1 MGVPKMIDRRGILA
15 GAGALTAAATLSPR
29 NASSQRLARQQIV
42 RYGLGFDDIRTL
54 DPHMATLS
62 SDIPIVAN
70 VNEAL
75 LAVPDGNLASNQP
88 MPALAERWE
97 ASSDARTWTF
107 FLRQGVEWHDGHGA
121 FTSADVV
128 FSVARV
134 RSGETGSPFR
144 STLGNVTGVEADGSQ
159 RVRFSLEYPDPFFP
173 RLMVNFQ
180 GGYLV
185 SKHAVE
191 AGVNLTSRLV
201 GTGPFRFR
209 SYQARDKLI
218 LERNDAYWGGR
229 PGVESIVFQFMS
241 QASARELALR
251 TGDIDVIDIE
261 SRQDVVER
269 LRRARQVVET
279 TAVGVPYVLY
289 INLTKRPFDDIRV
302 RQALAHATDRDNLLA
317 FVGRD
322 LGKAEHSSV
331 PEGYAGHVSTVRQY
345 PLDLDRARSLLREA
359 GHPDGFSTEVIVSNS
374 VLYLP
379 IMQVLQEQWKKA
391 GINVSL
397 RVVDHPTFHRL
408 IRQDASPLV
417 IYNASRYPQTAQ
429 VYLEQF
435 YAGPASIGKPTAIT
449 NFSHYGDAIP
459 GVDDLLQSARA
470 ASSAEETQ
478 RLWAQAQEKIAQD
491 VPSLPLYNL
500 ASAMARSPRLEVG
513 YQLHSQPY
521 YVYGPR
527 TRLLAG

>member
-1 MGVPKMIDRRGILA
+1 MIDRRGILI
-15 GAGALTAAATLSPR
+15 GAGALAAAAAHPPR
-29 NASSQRLARQQIV
+29 AARAQRLARQQII
-42 RYGLGFDDIRTL
+42 RQGLGFDDIRTL
-54 DPHMATLS
+54 DPHMAVAS
-62 SDIPIVAN
+62 SDIPIVAS

-75 LAVPDGNLASNQP
+75 LAVPDGNLASDQP
-88 MPALAERWE
+88 LPALAERWE
-97 ASSDARTWTF
+97 ASGDARSWTF

-128 FSVARV
+128 FSIERV
-134 RSGETGSPFR
+134 RSAQTGSPFR
-144 STLGNVTGVEADGSQ
+144 STLGNVTAVEADGPH
-159 RVRFSLEYPDPFFP
+159 RVRVTLEHPDPFFP
-173 RLMVNFQ
+173 RLMVNYQ

-185 SKHAVE
+185 CRRAVE
-191 AGVNLTSRLV
+191 AGVDLTNRLV
-201 GTGPFRFR
+201 GTGPFRLR
-209 SYQARDKLI
+209 SYQARDKLV

-229 PGVESIVFQFMS
+229 PGVESIIFQFMP

-251 TGDIDVIDIE
+251 TGDVDVIDIE
-261 SRQDVVER
+261 ARQDVVER

-279 TAVGVPYVLY
+279 TAVGVPYILY

-322 LGKAEHSSV
+322 LAKAEHSSV
-331 PEGYAGHVSTVRQY
+331 PAGYAGHVDDVRTY
-345 PLDLDRARSLLREA
+345 SHDLDRARALLREA
-359 GHPDGFSTEVIVSNS
+359 GHPNGFSTDVIVSNS
-374 VLYLP
+374 VMYLP

-397 RVVDHPTFHRL
+397 RVVDHPSFHRL

-429 VYLEQF
+429 VYLDQF

-459 GVDDLLQSARA
+459 GVDDLLERARTSTA
-470 ASSAEETQ
+470 AEETQ
-478 RLWAQAQEKIAQD
+478 HLWAAAQAKIAED
-491 VPSLPLYNL
+491 LPSLPLFNL
-500 ASAMARSPRLEVG
+500 NSAMARSSRLDVG
-513 YQLHSQPY
+513 YALHSQPF

-527 TRLLAG
+527 ARLLAA